1 MRKMTI
7 LAAMLALAVMM
18 MAASPAMAQ
27 DRFDRLENRL
37 ENRLDRF
44 DDGFFFVDGF
54 FSDGF
59 DRFDRFD
66 RFDFDDGISQ
76 DFDQE
81 ADSGDVD
88 QSFEASSDG
97 DNSNQSV
104 GIQSVTNT
112 GNAQSQF
119 GFTQFDSEIDDFE
132 FEDGGAD
139 IDVSPE
145 FDLESDQSVDQA
157 AAAG

>member
-1 MRKMTI
+1 MRKMTM
-7 LAAMLALAVMM
+7 LAAMLALVVMTM
-18 MAASPAMAQ
+18 VATPAMAQ
-27 DRFDRLENRL
+27 DRLD
-37 ENRLDRF
+37 NRLDRF

-54 FSDGF
+54 
-59 DRFDRFD
+59 DRFD

-76 DFDQE
+76 SFDQE

-88 QSFEASSDG
+88 QSFEVFSDG

-104 GIQSVTNT
+104 GTQGVTNT

-157 AAAG
+157 ATAG

>member
-1 MRKMTI
+1 MRKMTM
-7 LAAMLALAVMM
+7 LAAMMALAVMM

-27 DRFDRLENRL
+27 DRLENRL

-66 RFDFDDGISQ
+66 SDDGISQ

-88 QSFEASSDG
+88 QSFEVSSDG

-104 GIQSVTNT
+104 GIQGVTNT

-132 FEDGGAD
+132 FEDGGSD

-157 AAAG
+157 ATAG

>member
-1 MRKMTI
+1 MKKMTM
-7 LAAMLALAVMM
+7 LAAMLALAVMS
-18 MAASPAMAQ
+18 MAASPAIAQ
-27 DRFDRLENRL
+27 DRFDRLEH
-37 ENRLDRF
+37 RLDHF
-44 DDGFFFVDGF
+44 D
-54 FSDGF
+54 SDIGT
-59 DRFDRFD
+59 
-66 RFDFDDGISQ
+66 SQ

-88 QSFEASSDG
+88 QSFEVSSDG

-104 GIQSVTNT
+104 GLQGVTNT

-145 FDLESDQSVDQA
+145 FDLESDQAVDQA

>member
-1 MRKMTI
+1 MRKMTM
-7 LAAMLALAVMM
+7 LAAMLALVVMTM
-18 MAASPAMAQ
+18 VATPAMAQ
-27 DRFDRLENRL
+27 DRLD
-37 ENRLDRF
+37 NRLDRF

-54 FSDGF
+54 
-59 DRFDRFD
+59 DRFD

-76 DFDQE
+76 EFDQE
-81 ADSGDVD
+81 TDSGDVD
-88 QSFEASSDG
+88 QSFEVSSDG

-104 GIQSVTNT
+104 GIQGVTNT

-157 AAAG
+157 ATAG